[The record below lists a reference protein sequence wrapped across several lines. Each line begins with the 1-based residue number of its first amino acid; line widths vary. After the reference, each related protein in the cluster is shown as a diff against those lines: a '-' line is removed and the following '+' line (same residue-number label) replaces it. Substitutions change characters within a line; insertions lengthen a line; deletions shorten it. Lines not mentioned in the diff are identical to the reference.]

1 MEEGLIPNVSV
12 DCVVFGFDF
21 TNLNVLLIERNFES
35 KGITYADQ
43 KLPGDLMRLDEDL
56 DEAAAR
62 ILKEN
67 TGLSDIYLKQFK
79 SFGSPDR
86 LKRKAH
92 DMAWLRLIDH
102 PEEHVITVAYYSLI
116 DISACDRSNLAISD
130 NALWIPVQDLKD
142 LVMDHFDII
151 QNALEHLRM
160 ELRNKPIGFE
170 LLPEKFT
177 LSQMQKL
184 YEVILGTIFDKRN
197 FRKKIS
203 SMKYLIPL
211 DEKQVGVA
219 HKPARLY
226 IFSNEVYQK
235 TKKDNFDFSV

>member
-1 MEEGLIPNVSV
+1 MQQGLIPNVSV

-21 TNLNVLLIERNFES
+21 INLNVLLIERNMTIN
-35 KGITYADQ
+35 GTVYADL
-43 KLPGDLMRLDEDL
+43 KFPGDLMRLDEDL
-56 DEAAAR
+56 DASAGR

-86 LKRKAH
+86 LKRKPR
-92 DMAWLRLIDH
+92 DLDWLRQIDH
-102 PEEHVITVAYYSLI
+102 PEEHVVTIAYYSLI
-116 DISACDRSNLAISD
+116 NISEQRSPELILSD
-130 NALWIPVQDLKD
+130 NARWYPVHEVHD
-142 LVMDHFDII
+142 LVMDHMDILKD
-151 QNALEHLRM
+151 ALDHLRG
-160 ELRNKPIGFE
+160 ELLNKPIGFE

-184 YEVILGTIFDKRN
+184 YEVILGTTFDKRN
-197 FRKKIS
+197 FRKKIL

-211 DEKQVGVA
+211 NEKQVGVA

-226 IFSNEVYQK
+226 IFSREVYMK

>member
-1 MEEGLIPNVSV
+1 MQEGLIPNVSV

-21 TNLNVLLIERNFES
+21 TNLNVLLIERNIAMN
-35 KGITYADQ
+35 GVTYADM

-56 DEAAAR
+56 DTSAAR

-79 SFGSPDR
+79 SFGSPER
-86 LKRKAH
+86 LKRKPR
-92 DMAWLRLIDH
+92 DLEWLRQIDH
-102 PEEHVITVAYYSLI
+102 PEEHVITIAYYSLL
-116 DISACDRSNLAISD
+116 DTTDQGGPKLTISN
-130 NALWIPVQDLKD
+130 NARWCPVHEVTD
-142 LVMDHFDII
+142 LVMDHMDILRS
-151 QNALEHLRM
+151 ALEHLRV
-160 ELRNKPIGFE
+160 ELLNKPIGFE
-170 LLPEKFT
+170 LLPDKFT

-184 YEVILGTIFDKRN
+184 YEVILGTTFDKRN

-211 DEKQVGVA
+211 NEKQVGVA

-226 IFSNEVYQK
+226 IFSREVYTK

>member
-1 MEEGLIPNVSV
+1 MQKGLIPNVSV

-21 TNLNVLLIERNFES
+21 TNLNVLLIERN
-35 KGITYADQ
+35 ITIEGTIFADL

-56 DEAAAR
+56 DDSAGR

-67 TGLSDIYLKQFK
+67 TGLSNIYLKQFK
-79 SFGSPDR
+79 SFGSPER
-86 LKRKAH
+86 LKRKPR
-92 DMAWLRLIDH
+92 DLEWLRQIDH
-102 PEEHVITVAYYSLI
+102 PEEHVITIAYYSLI
-116 DISACDRSNLAISD
+116 DISEQSNSELILSD
-130 NALWIPVQDLKD
+130 NARWYPVHEVTD
-142 LVMDHFDII
+142 LVMDHMDILN
-151 QNALEHLRM
+151 NALEHLRI
-160 ELRNKPIGFE
+160 ELLNKPIGFE
-170 LLPEKFT
+170 LLPDKFT

-184 YEVILGTIFDKRN
+184 YEVILGTTFDKRN

-211 DEKQVGVA
+211 NEKQVGVA

-226 IFSNEVYQK
+226 IFSREVYTK

>member
-21 TNLNVLLIERNFES
+21 TSLNVLLIERNFTVDD
-35 KGITYADQ
+35 IVYADL

-56 DEAAAR
+56 DTAAGR

-67 TGLSDIYLKQFK
+67 TGLSNIYLNQLK

-86 LKRKAH
+86 LKKKPR
-92 DMAWLRLIDH
+92 DMEWLLQIDH
-102 PEEHVITVAYYSLI
+102 PEEHVITIAYYSLI
-116 DISACDRSNLAISD
+116 DISEQRSSDLIISD
-130 NALWIPVQDLKD
+130 NARWCPVQEVTD
-142 LVMDHFDII
+142 LVMDHMDIVYC
-151 QNALEHLRM
+151 ALEHLRI
-160 ELRNKPIGFE
+160 ELLNKPIGFE
-170 LLPEKFT
+170 LLPDKFT

-184 YEVILGTIFDKRN
+184 YEVILGTTFDKRN

-211 DEKQVGVA
+211 NEKQVGVA

-226 IFSNEVYQK
+226 IFSREVYTK

>member
-1 MEEGLIPNVSV
+1 MQKGLIPNVSV

-21 TNLNVLLIERNFES
+21 TNLNVLLIERN
-35 KGITYADQ
+35 ITIDSIVYADM

-67 TGLSDIYLKQFK
+67 TALTDIYLEQFK

-86 LKRKAH
+86 LKRKPR
-92 DMAWLRLIDH
+92 DLEWLRQIDH

-116 DISACDRSNLAISD
+116 DISEQSNSQLILSD
-130 NALWIPVQDLKD
+130 NAQWCPVNEVSD
-142 LVMDHFDII
+142 LVMDHIDILRG
-151 QNALEHLRM
+151 ALEHLRV
-160 ELRNKPIGFE
+160 ELLNKPIGFE
-170 LLPEKFT
+170 LLPDKFT

-184 YEVILGTIFDKRN
+184 YEVILGTTFDKRN

-211 DEKQVGVA
+211 NEKQVGVA

-226 IFSNEVYQK
+226 IFSREVYTK
-235 TKKDNFDFSV
+235 TKRDNFDFSV

>member
-1 MEEGLIPNVSV
+1 MQKGLIPNVSV

-21 TNLNVLLIERNFES
+21 TNLNVLLIERNIS
-35 KGITYADQ
+35 VNGVHYADL
-43 KLPGDLMRLDEDL
+43 KLPGDLMRMDEDL
-56 DEAAAR
+56 DDSAAR

-86 LKRKAH
+86 LRRKQR
-92 DMAWLRLIDH
+92 DLEWLRLIDH
-102 PEEHVITVAYYSLI
+102 PEEHVITIAYYSLI
-116 DISACDRSNLAISD
+116 DTSEQGSSKLTIND
-130 NALWIPVQDLKD
+130 NAQWCPVTEISD
-142 LVMDHFDII
+142 LVMDHMEILI
-151 QNALEHLRM
+151 EALEHLRI
-160 ELRNKPIGFE
+160 ELLNKPIGFE
-170 LLPEKFT
+170 LLPDKFT

-184 YEVILGTIFDKRN
+184 YEVILGTTFDKRN

-226 IFSNEVYQK
+226 IFSREVYNK

>member
-1 MEEGLIPNVSV
+1 MQQGLIPNVSV

-21 TNLNVLLIERNFES
+21 TNLNVLLIERNIDLD
-35 KGITYADQ
+35 GTQYADL
-43 KLPGDLMRLDEDL
+43 KLPGDLMRMDEDL
-56 DEAAAR
+56 DDSAAR

-67 TGLSDIYLKQFK
+67 TGLSNIYLKQFK

-86 LKRKAH
+86 LKRKKR
-92 DMAWLRLIDH
+92 DLEWLRKIDH
-102 PEEHVITVAYYSLI
+102 PEEHVITIAYYSLI
-116 DISACDRSNLAISD
+116 DISEQQSSEFVLSD
-130 NALWIPVQDLKD
+130 NARWYPVHEIDD
-142 LVMDHFDII
+142 LVMDHLDILKS
-151 QNALEHLRM
+151 ALEHLRV
-160 ELRNKPIGFE
+160 ELLNKPIGFE
-170 LLPEKFT
+170 LLPDKFT

-184 YEVILGTIFDKRN
+184 YEVILGTTFDKRN

-211 DEKQVGVA
+211 NEKQVGVA

-226 IFSNEVYQK
+226 IFSREVYTK

>member
-1 MEEGLIPNVSV
+1 MQKGLIPNVSV

-21 TNLNVLLIERNFES
+21 TNLNVLLIERN
-35 KGITYADQ
+35 ITIDGTNYADL

-56 DEAAAR
+56 DASAGR

-67 TGLSDIYLKQFK
+67 TGLSNIYLKQFK

-86 LKRKAH
+86 LKRKPR
-92 DMAWLRLIDH
+92 DLEWLRQIDH

-116 DISACDRSNLAISD
+116 DTSEQSSSELFLSD
-130 NALWIPVQDLKD
+130 NARWYPVLEVTD
-142 LVMDHFDII
+142 LVMDHMDILTG
-151 QNALEHLRM
+151 ALDHLRV
-160 ELRNKPIGFE
+160 ELLNEPIGFE
-170 LLPEKFT
+170 LLPDKFT

-184 YEVILGTIFDKRN
+184 YEVILGTNFDKRN

-211 DEKQVGVA
+211 NEKQVGVA

-226 IFSNEVYQK
+226 IFSREVYTK

>member
-1 MEEGLIPNVSV
+1 MQEGLIPNVSI

-21 TNLNVLLIERNFES
+21 TNLNVLLIERNFS
-35 KGITYADQ
+35 FNGVGYNDL

-67 TGLSDIYLKQFK
+67 TALSNIYLKQLK
-79 SFGSPDR
+79 SFGSPER
-86 LKRKAH
+86 LKLKPR
-92 DMAWLRLIDH
+92 DMEWLKQIDH
-102 PEEHVITVAYYSLI
+102 PEEHVITIAYYSLI
-116 DISACDRSNLAISD
+116 DTSDQRTSQLILSD
-130 NALWIPVQDLKD
+130 NARWYPVHEIDD
-142 LVMDHFDII
+142 LVMDHMDI
-151 QNALEHLRM
+151 LKESLKHLRI
-160 ELRNKPIGFE
+160 ELLNQPIGFE
-170 LLPEKFT
+170 LLPDKFT

-184 YEVILGTIFDKRN
+184 YEVILGTTFDKRN

-211 DEKQVGVA
+211 NEKQVGVA

-226 IFSNEVYQK
+226 IFSREVYTK
-235 TKKDNFDFSV
+235 TKRDNFDFSV

>member
-1 MEEGLIPNVSV
+1 MLQELIPNVSV

-21 TNLNVLLIERNFES
+21 TNLNVLLIERNMTID
-35 KGITYADQ
+35 GINYADL
-43 KLPGDLMRLDEDL
+43 KLPGDLMRHDEDL
-56 DEAAAR
+56 DASAAR

-86 LKRKAH
+86 LMKKPR
-92 DMAWLRLIDH
+92 DLEWLRLIDH
-102 PEEHVITVAYYSLI
+102 PEEHVVTIAYYSLI
-116 DISACDRSNLAISD
+116 DTSEQSNSKLTISD
-130 NALWIPVQDLKD
+130 NASWCPVHEITD
-142 LVMDHFDII
+142 LVMDHMDIVKA
-151 QNALEHLRM
+151 ALEHLRV
-160 ELRNKPIGFE
+160 ELLNKPIGFE
-170 LLPEKFT
+170 LLPDKFT

-184 YEVILGTIFDKRN
+184 YEVILGTNFDKRN

-211 DEKQVGVA
+211 NEKQVGVA

-226 IFSNEVYQK
+226 IFSREVYSK

>member
-1 MEEGLIPNVSV
+1 MQEGLIPNVSV

-21 TNLNVLLIERNFES
+21 TNLNVLLIERNIAIAGTNF
-35 KGITYADQ
+35 ADL

-56 DEAAAR
+56 DASAAR

-67 TGLSDIYLKQFK
+67 TGLSNIYLKQFK

-86 LKRKAH
+86 LKRKQR
-92 DMAWLRLIDH
+92 DLEWLRQIDH
-102 PEEHVITVAYYSLI
+102 PEEHVITIAYYSLI
-116 DISACDRSNLAISD
+116 DISEQRSSDLILSD
-130 NALWIPVQDLKD
+130 NARWCPVHEIAD
-142 LVMDHFDII
+142 LVMDHMDILKG
-151 QNALEHLRM
+151 ALEHLRI
-160 ELRNKPIGFE
+160 ELLNKPIGFE
-170 LLPEKFT
+170 LLPDKFT

-184 YEVILGTIFDKRN
+184 YEVILGTTFDKRN

-211 DEKQVGVA
+211 NEKQVGVA

-226 IFSNEVYQK
+226 IFSREVYTK

>member
-1 MEEGLIPNVSV
+1 MQEGLIPNVSV

-21 TNLNVLLIERNFES
+21 TNLNVLLIERNMTID
-35 KGITYADQ
+35 GVIYADL

-56 DEAAAR
+56 DHSAAR

-67 TGLSDIYLKQFK
+67 TGLNNIYLQQFK
-79 SFGSPDR
+79 CFGSPDR
-86 LKRKAH
+86 LMRNPR
-92 DMAWLRLIDH
+92 DMEWLRQIDH
-102 PEEHVITVAYYSLI
+102 PEEHVITIAYYSLI
-116 DISACDRSNLAISD
+116 DISEKRSSDLVLSD
-130 NALWIPVQDLKD
+130 NASWYPVHELTD
-142 LVMDHFDII
+142 LVMDHMDII
-151 QNALEHLRM
+151 NIAHDHLRL
-160 ELRNKPIGFE
+160 ELLNKPIGFE
-170 LLPEKFT
+170 LLPDKFT

-184 YEVILGTIFDKRN
+184 YEVILGTTFDKRN

-211 DEKQVGVA
+211 NEKQVGVA

-226 IFSNEVYQK
+226 IFSREVYTK

>member
-1 MEEGLIPNVSV
+1 MQEGLIPNVSV

-21 TNLNVLLIERNFES
+21 TNLNVLLIERNINVDGTE
-35 KGITYADQ
+35 YNDL

-56 DEAAAR
+56 DDSAAR

-67 TGLSDIYLKQFK
+67 TGLSNIYLKQFK
-79 SFGSPDR
+79 SFGSPER
-86 LKRKAH
+86 LKKKKR
-92 DMAWLRLIDH
+92 DMKWLLQIDH
-102 PEEHVITVAYYSLI
+102 PEEHVITIAYYSLI
-116 DISACDRSNLAISD
+116 DTSEQGISKITIND
-130 NALWIPVQDLKD
+130 NARWCPVHEIED
-142 LVMDHFDII
+142 LVMDHMDIL
-151 QNALEHLRM
+151 NGALEHLRI
-160 ELRNKPIGFE
+160 ELLNKPIGFE
-170 LLPEKFT
+170 LLPDKFT

-184 YEVILGTIFDKRN
+184 YEVILGTTFDKRN

-226 IFSNEVYQK
+226 IFSREVYTK

>member
-21 TNLNVLLIERNFES
+21 TTLKVLLIERNFTVD
-35 KGITYADQ
+35 GVVYVDM

-56 DEAAAR
+56 DTAAGR

-67 TGLSDIYLKQFK
+67 TGLSNIYLNQFK

-86 LKRKAH
+86 LKKKSR
-92 DMAWLRLIDH
+92 DMEWLLQIDH
-102 PEEHVITVAYYSLI
+102 PEEHVITIAYYSLI
-116 DISACDRSNLAISD
+116 DISEQRSSDLIISD
-130 NALWIPVQDLKD
+130 NASWCPVHEVTD
-142 LVMDHFDII
+142 LVMDHMDIV
-151 QNALEHLRM
+151 NCALSHLRI
-160 ELRNKPIGFE
+160 ELLNQPIGFE
-170 LLPEKFT
+170 LLPDKFT
-177 LSQMQKL
+177 LSQMQRL
-184 YEVILGTIFDKRN
+184 YEVILGTTFDKRN

-211 DEKQVGVA
+211 NEKQVGVA

-226 IFSNEVYQK
+226 IFSREVYTK